1 MYYERNNYSRD
12 CSDCIDKPSDVSCN
26 IFCDSTSKNCY
37 ESYKVFNPNLYAKA
51 YIVLQPYEHLFNL
64 DDAFDSGTIFRDL
77 YSPYC
82 AEEYIKR

>member
-12 CSDCIDKPSDVSCN
+12 CSDCMKDPSDVSCN
-26 IFCDSTSKNCY
+26 VFCENKSKNCY
-37 ESYKVFNPNLYAKA
+37 ESYKIFNPNIYAKA

-64 DDAFDSGTIFRDL
+64 DDAFYGGTIFKDL

-82 AEEYIKR
+82 AEEYLKR